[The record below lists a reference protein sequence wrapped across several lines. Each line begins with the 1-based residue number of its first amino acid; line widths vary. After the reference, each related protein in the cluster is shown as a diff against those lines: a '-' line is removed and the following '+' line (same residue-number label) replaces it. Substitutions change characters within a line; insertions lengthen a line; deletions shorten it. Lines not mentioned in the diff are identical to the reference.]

1 MLLPSKHCWGD
12 TISQQPTDDA
22 WSVREDDLPVIAL
35 NVLLGVACLCLSSRW
50 KTALIKIHYQYI
62 GDWWQSRQTAWE
74 SVLPSKSNVF
84 PTGTYRQFSNEG
96 ETPDELLMRGEPCT
110 WAGETSE
117 WRQRCCSLV
126 VFKLCSWTYT
136 ASWELPV
143 SESQSTT
150 VEKKNSPS
158 AFWHSGLKFPTDFCF
173 VFLILNGWIMLGISH
188 KVLLL
193 LRLTTVYLKSFSINC
208 DINKETQ
215 SWNSLCN
222 HVFET

>member
-1 MLLPSKHCWGD
+1 MIYKSVYYTSIFICESLFIFIYLSAETDERWIISLILLPSKYCWGD
-12 TISQQPTDDA
+12 TISQQPIGRCLEPTGRRSSCDCLER
-22 WSVREDDLPVIAL
+22 SC
-35 NVLLGVACLCLSSRW
+35 GVACLYLSSRW

-136 ASWELPV
+136 VSWELPV
-143 SESQSTT
+143 SE
-150 VEKKNSPS
+150 
-158 AFWHSGLKFPTDFCF
+158 
-173 VFLILNGWIMLGISH
+173 
-188 KVLLL
+188 
-193 LRLTTVYLKSFSINC
+193 
-208 DINKETQ
+208 
-215 SWNSLCN
+215 
-222 HVFET
+222 